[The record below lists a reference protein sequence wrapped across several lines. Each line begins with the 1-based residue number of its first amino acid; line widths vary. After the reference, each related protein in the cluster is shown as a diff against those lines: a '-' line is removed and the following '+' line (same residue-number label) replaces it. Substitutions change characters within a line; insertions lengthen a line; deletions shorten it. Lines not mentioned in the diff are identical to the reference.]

1 MTKQLEQIIKDI
13 SGEEGRI
20 ADLNFA
26 YQNSWLLDKLRAR
39 GDHIKF
45 QQWDKLNVLNKEIT
59 TKLHEPG
66 IMESLLIPKCAFVS
80 IESETAYN
88 IICSQSSIEFDFK
101 NNQKLSAK
109 ITEAPEPTN
118 VIWENRDFDKS
129 IRYSRLILVITVVLI
144 VLFLTFLATVEAKA
158 MTNDLIGKYD
168 DSINCEELDKMFGYK
183 VLEKLAADEWNDY
196 YKNGG
201 MDIDR

>member
-26 YQNSWLLDKLRAR
+26 YQNSWLLDMLRTR

-59 TKLHEPG
+59 RKLREPEM
-66 IMESLLIPKCAFVS
+66 MESLLIPKCAFVS

-88 IICSQSSIEFDFK
+88 VICSQSSIKFDFK
-101 NNQKLSAK
+101 NDIKISAK
-109 ITEAPEPTN
+109 INEAPEPTN

-129 IRYSRLILVITVVLI
+129 IRYTRLILVITAVLI
-144 VLFLTFLATVEAKA
+144 VLFLTFLATV
-158 MTNDLIGKYD
+158 
-168 DSINCEELDKMFGYK
+168 
-183 VLEKLAADEWNDY
+183 
-196 YKNGG
+196 
-201 MDIDR
+201 